1 MFIGYN
7 SCQGG
12 KWNVIQ
18 VFNWS
23 VCQPSWFIL
32 QNKCMVDARWPL
44 ESRAESDFGHLSSR
58 LVCLFTPGKICHELW
73 VGSGHRQH
81 TSPSGTDNPR
91 LPTLFWWAMSSS
103 YAKNNALS
111 LRIGKLWGFI
121 RGCSAL
127 GNVTIKIEGARP
139 RQEIRSLPS
148 TSSHLNV
155 DVHAWRIPRRG
166 YAALIERGR
175 GVATKSF
182 VQKGTKKQPGDGRC
196 QEALSW
202 TPSWR
207 KVNLR

>member
-111 LRIGKLWGFI
+111 MISCTFSDI
-121 RGCSAL
+121 CS
-127 GNVTIKIEGARP
+127 R
-139 RQEIRSLPS
+139 RS
-148 TSSHLNV
+148 
-155 DVHAWRIPRRG
+155 
-166 YAALIERGR
+166 
-175 GVATKSF
+175 
-182 VQKGTKKQPGDGRC
+182 C
-196 QEALSW
+196 QESPEIKNLENFMADFDWCKDRDNLGLSR
-202 TPSWR
+202 S
-207 KVNLR
+207 